1 MNISKDDKVRI
12 DKYLWA
18 IRIFKTRTLA
28 VTACDKGKV
37 KMNGEAVKASRIVKT
52 GDVYEVKTEARN
64 WVILVKEL
72 LNNRVAFVE
81 SLKYY
86 ADQTPEDSN
95 KNEKQLMPSFFTGK
109 RLSKTGKPTKKQRRD
124 FNDFFEEEE

>member
-1 MNISKDDKVRI
+1 MSNPKDDKVRI

-37 KMNGEAVKASRIVKT
+37 KMNGEPVKASRTIKS
-52 GDVYEVKTEARN
+52 GDVYEIKTEARK
-64 WVILVKEL
+64 WLILVNEL
-72 LNNRVAFVE
+72 LNNRVAFSE

-86 ADQTPEDSN
+86 TDQTPADAN
-95 KNEKQLMPSFFTGK
+95 NNEKQLMPSFFTGK

-124 FNDFFEEEE
+124 FNDFFEEE